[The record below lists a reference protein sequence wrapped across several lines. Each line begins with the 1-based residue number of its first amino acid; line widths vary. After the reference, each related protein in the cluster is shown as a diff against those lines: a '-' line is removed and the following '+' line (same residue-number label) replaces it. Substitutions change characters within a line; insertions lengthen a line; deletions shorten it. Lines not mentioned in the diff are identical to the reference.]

1 MIHELPKRIMSCHVM
16 SYHVMYHGMKEQ
28 KPLDGPIGFHRGE
41 GDAEWPEDC
50 VRAVRAHQHLWFVL
64 QEQAEVP
71 RQTAQAHQHQPGAR
85 PVPPPCP
92 RAYLPP
98 CHPWHDPAQDP
109 PWQVRDGARKVLRG
123 CA

>member
-50 VRAVRAHQHLWFVL
+50 VRAVRAHQH
-64 QEQAEVP
+64 
-71 RQTAQAHQHQPGAR
+71 QPGAR